1 MSTTVIMIFMYPEI
15 PKLLKSSGVIQ
26 ATVTTMPRRKISGEN
41 EQVHKAI
48 KAVMQ
53 KIIKP
58 LNTAP
63 TFTVKIAS
71 ARITEAST

>member
-1 MSTTVIMIFMYPEI
+1 MYPEV
-15 PKLLKSSGVIQ
+15 PKLLIMSGVINVS
-26 ATVTTMPRRKISGEN
+26 VTTIPARKIIGEKDA
-41 EQVHKAI
+41 VHNAI
-48 KAVMQ
+48 NAVIQ

-71 ARITEAST
+71 ARITNPST